1 MKFLKR
7 EIDKKSQTTIFIV
20 LAIVILAIVLGSTIF
35 IKTRA
40 KEDTDKKIFSNQE
53 LNTKLKVLERSFFN
67 CLDTITK
74 ESIEEITKQGGYY
87 KEPDYYHKFDNSFV
101 PYYHINN
108 NIVPNDQL
116 VETELS
122 KYVDQNLISCLENV
136 NKDIFRINYDSPK
149 TIVKIDNT
157 IIFNTDLSIEINHE
171 EQIVTLELNEHQVEQ
186 KTTLIKKLNIAQS
199 IVEQYNQDNH
209 TICFTCISD
218 EANEKDLYV
227 GIYSFDESSLII
239 RILDDP
245 NDLLPLEFLIKL
257 EAHENEI

>member
-1 MKFLKR
+1 
-7 EIDKKSQTTIFIV
+7 
-20 LAIVILAIVLGSTIF
+20 
-35 IKTRA
+35 
-40 KEDTDKKIFSNQE
+40 
-53 LNTKLKVLERSFFN
+53 
-67 CLDTITK
+67 
-74 ESIEEITKQGGYY
+74 
-87 KEPDYYHKFDNSFV
+87 
-101 PYYHINN
+101 
-108 NIVPNDQL
+108 
-116 VETELS
+116 
-122 KYVDQNLISCLENV
+122 
-136 NKDIFRINYDSPK
+136 
-149 TIVKIDNT
+149 
-157 IIFNTDLSIEINHE
+157 
-171 EQIVTLELNEHQVEQ
+171 TLELNEHQVEQ